1 VTAPFS
7 VVCTRG
13 RHIESSSPV
22 DVAVVD
28 AAGRVV
34 AGSGDAARRTWWRSA
49 AKPFQAAACLR
60 DGAADRYGFDDEAL
74 ALACASHSSEDAH
87 LVVARRMLAAC
98 GAVEDELACGGHP
111 PLSPRVHDA
120 LVRAGVTPTPLYSNC
135 SGKHAA
141 MVALARHHGVVV
153 AGYERPAHL
162 VQQRALAEV
171 LAATGVARDDVDIA
185 GDGCRAATFFVA
197 LSAMARAW
205 ARLATDDDPVLA
217 RLRRA
222 MVAHPHLV
230 AGSDRACT
238 RILRGAAG
246 RVVVKVG
253 AEGVYCAAL
262 PERGLGVAL
271 KVHSGDGR
279 CAPVALAGVL
289 AQLDERLGLGLPHDE
304 WRGLASPAVHDTRGD
319 VVGALEAHGALVFR

>member
-1 VTAPFS
+1 MTGPITA
-7 VVCTRG
+7 VCTRG
-13 RHIESSSPV
+13 RHVESSSPV
-22 DVAVVD
+22 DVVVVD
-28 AAGRVV
+28 AVGAVV
-34 AGSGDAARRTWWRSA
+34 ARSGDAARRTWWRSA
-49 AKPFQAAACLR
+49 AKPFQAAACVR

-87 LVVARRMLAAC
+87 LVVARRMLASC

-111 PLSPRVHDA
+111 PLSPRVHEA
-120 LVRAGVTPTPLYSNC
+120 LVRAGVTPTPVFSNC

-141 MVALARHHGVVV
+141 MLALARHHGVAVD
-153 AGYERPAHL
+153 GYERPGHL
-162 VQQRALAEV
+162 VQRRSLDEV
-171 LAATGVARDDVDIA
+171 LAATGADRADVDVA

-205 ARLATDDDPVLA
+205 ARLSTDDDAVLA

-222 MVAHPHLV
+222 MVAHPSLV
-230 AGSDRACT
+230 AGTDRPCT

-262 PERGLGVAL
+262 PGRGLGVAL
-271 KVHSGDGR
+271 KVQSGDGR

-289 AQLDERLGLGLPHDE
+289 ARLDERLGLGLPHDE
-304 WRGLASPAVHDTRGD
+304 WRGVASPAVHDTRGD
-319 VVGALEAHGALVFR
+319 VVGALELRGALAFR